1 MLLYAVGV
9 QALSLY
15 EYKTIVLHIIQPRSK
30 DGQPSSRWEI
40 SADELAKFETES
52 RGKFL
57 ATLDPKAPRV
67 PGETQCKWCQAKPF
81 CPEFMNKGLAVARTT
96 FADFTTT
103 KIRKGDNPPPLIGI
117 TWTAQTLRQAWD
129 NLWILSDIAEVIKSS
144 VLLALKKGGGE
155 LLGLKLV
162 RGKSNRR
169 WKDELEAM
177 QYIARSA
184 GRDLKPGAYAPRR
197 MIGITEMEKLLAG
210 MKMDKKARD
219 KFLSPVVVKPP
230 GAPTITPITD
240 PRPAI
245 NAAAEDFKDI

>member
-1 MLLYAVGV
+1 
-9 QALSLY
+9 
-15 EYKTIVLHIIQPRSK
+15 
-30 DGQPSSRWEI
+30 
-40 SADELAKFETES
+40 
-52 RGKFL
+52 
-57 ATLDPKAPRV
+57 
-67 PGETQCKWCQAKPF
+67 
-81 CPEFMNKGLAVARTT
+81 
-96 FADFTTT
+96 
-103 KIRKGDNPPPLIGI
+103 
-117 TWTAQTLRQAWD
+117 
-129 NLWILSDIAEVIKSS
+129 
-144 VLLALKKGGGE
+144 
-155 LLGLKLV
+155 
-162 RGKSNRR
+162 
-169 WKDELEAM
+169 M